1 MPDLPT
7 ITLSQAHFDRVVA
20 AFPGDT
26 TAKKIAAYRAWTV
39 NNLID
44 FVEMVEVQAARD
56 AAAVQV
62 TQKQAE
68 ILASLPPRLA
78 FPPWGTT
85 PDEPVIVPRG

>member
-56 AAAVQV
+56 AAAIQV

-68 ILASLPPRLA
+68 ILASLPPRVP
-78 FPPWGTT
+78 FPPGSDTI
-85 PDEPVIVPRG
+85 PPPPIAR